1 MKILGLMTGT
11 SMDGLDCIYVD
22 ININKDYN
30 LKYDI
35 LDYWYMYFIYGV
47 VL

>member
-1 MKILGLMTGT
+1 MTGT

-22 ININKDYN
+22 ININKHYN

-35 LDYWYMYFIYGV
+35 LDFNTRCAVFQRNIDV
-47 VL
+47 SFK